1 MSNTPIS
8 DHLRKTGAWNDV
20 WDDFAELDP
29 LWTEKFIDMGSLPMR
44 SGALDR
50 VTVELV
56 FIAVNASCT
65 HMYAPGV
72 RRHIRQALALGATKE
87 QIMAVLQLVSAIGI
101 HTLSLGAPILKEE
114 LAARATAQ
122 ASTSK

>member
-8 DHLRKTGAWNDV
+8 DHLRRTGAWNDA

-44 SGALDR
+44 SGALDK
-50 VTVELV
+50 TTIELI

-72 RRHIRQALALGATKE
+72 RRHIRQALELGATKE

-114 LAARATAQ
+114 LAARATGQ
-122 ASTSK
+122 